1 MNNQEPQKITFHM
14 APKRVILRLS
24 VREFGD
30 WSEPLLFEVV
40 QSLFR
45 YLGRPVEEL
54 GDERHYYRAEPL
66 QQQTSKP
73 QTRFHVIVDL
83 NKDQFKGPIDNSV
96 EHEIYRVHMKDSML
110 VKICPLSIASLI
122 YVRFLLSAISP
133 YKNVEERENLI
144 RRTRYYT
151 DQLYPFGTT
160 RRSTKASN
168 EGDTPT
174 MS

>member
-1 MNNQEPQKITFHM
+1 NLTLHPFATVNNQEPQKITFHM

-96 EHEIYRVHMKDSML
+96 EHEIYRVHRKDS
-110 VKICPLSIASLI
+110 I
-122 YVRFLLSAISP
+122 AISP

-151 DQLYPFGTT
+151 DQ
-160 RRSTKASN
+160 
-168 EGDTPT
+168 
-174 MS
+174 